1 MDLKL
6 KDVAE
11 MLNVS
16 ETTIRRW
23 LADNKIPAYKLQ
35 HQYRFDR
42 AEIENWV
49 MQHKLKDETGISPFS
64 QNPKADSLSVATG
77 GLKQYGLTRAIKKGG
92 VFNDIAGKTKEEVI
106 RNTAHR
112 IAPILEADEE
122 VLAEFLL
129 DREKLQPTAL
139 GHGIAVPHTRDLEL
153 NGDQEI
159 VAVVY
164 PEKPVDWKALDN
176 KPVST
181 LFFLFTSD
189 NKTHLHL
196 LAKIAYLSSH
206 QPALELLN
214 KKPSKEELLEF
225 MTGWESEIRST
236 L

>member
-49 MQHKLKDETGISPFS
+49 MQHKLKDDKGISPFS
-64 QNPKADSLSVATG
+64 QNSKADSLSVPSG
-77 GLKQYGLTRAIKKGG
+77 GHKQYSLTRAIKKGG
-92 VFNDIAGKTKEEVI
+92 VLQNITGASKTALIREATKE
-106 RNTAHR
+106 
-112 IAPILEADEE
+112 IAAIIDTDRE
-122 VLAEFLL
+122 VLSELL
-129 DREKLQPTAL
+129 FDRENLQSTAL
-139 GHGIAVPHTRDLEL
+139 GHGIAVPHTRDLQL
-153 NGDQEI
+153 TGDQEI
-159 VAVVY
+159 VTVVY
-164 PEKPVDWKALDN
+164 PKHPLDWDALDGE
-176 KPVST
+176 PVST

-189 NKTHLHL
+189 SATHLHL

-206 QPALELLN
+206 KPALELL
-214 KKPSKEELLEF
+214 KQKPDKEALLEF
-225 MTGWESEIRST
+225 VTAWESGI
-236 L
+236 